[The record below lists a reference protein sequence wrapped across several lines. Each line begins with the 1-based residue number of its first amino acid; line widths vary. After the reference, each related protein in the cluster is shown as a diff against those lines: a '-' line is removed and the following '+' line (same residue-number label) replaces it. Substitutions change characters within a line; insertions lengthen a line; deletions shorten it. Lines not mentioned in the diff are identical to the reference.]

1 MMRCY
6 DAMVR
11 TTVNIDEALLRRAK
25 ELAARRGRPLGDV
38 IDDALRVL
46 LAERRPESGSGVTLP
61 VFGGSGLQPG
71 VDLEDKDAL
80 ATLLGDDEPNRAA
93 R

>member
-1 MMRCY
+1 M
-6 DAMVR
+6 R
-11 TTVNIDEALLRRAK
+11 TTVNIDATLLRRAK

-46 LAERRPESGSGVTLP
+46 LAERRPDSGADVTLP
-61 VFGGSGLQPG
+61 VFGGSGLLPG

-80 ATLLGDDEPNRAA
+80 AALLGDDAPSHAA

>member
-1 MMRCY
+1 M
-6 DAMVR
+6 R
-11 TTVNIDEALLRRAK
+11 TTVTIDDDLLRRAK
-25 ELAARRGRPLGDV
+25 EIAARTGRNLGDV

-46 LAERRPESGSGVTLP
+46 LADREPTPGRAISLP
-61 VFGGSGLQPG
+61 RFGGSGLRPG

-80 ATLLGDDEPNRAA
+80 AALLDDGTEQRAA